1 MTIDQYPHAVAR
13 LKAIRKAKS
22 TKPFLARGHQVVR
35 CPRCRLDER
44 YCICFWQPPIQC
56 SKVGMC
62 LLMYDSEPFK
72 PTNTGWLIADIVP
85 NTFAYSWTRT
95 GNMAEVKALI
105 EDPIWQPYLVF
116 PEEYANQERV
126 TKQIVSDK
134 KPLFILLD
142 GTWSEARKMFRKSL
156 YLDNI
161 PVLSL
166 NPNQN
171 SRYKLRR
178 SIHAEHLSTA
188 EVAMLCLEL
197 ANEKSIASVLDIWFG
212 LFTEHYLAARE
223 TKPIDIN
230 NLLHKQALTMQSN

>member
-35 CPRCRLDER
+35 CSRCRLDEL

-105 EDPIWQPYLVF
+105 
-116 PEEYANQERV
+116 
-126 TKQIVSDK
+126 
-134 KPLFILLD
+134 
-142 GTWSEARKMFRKSL
+142 
-156 YLDNI
+156 
-161 PVLSL
+161 
-166 NPNQN
+166 
-171 SRYKLRR
+171 
-178 SIHAEHLSTA
+178 
-188 EVAMLCLEL
+188 
-197 ANEKSIASVLDIWFG
+197 
-212 LFTEHYLAARE
+212 
-223 TKPIDIN
+223 
-230 NLLHKQALTMQSN
+230 